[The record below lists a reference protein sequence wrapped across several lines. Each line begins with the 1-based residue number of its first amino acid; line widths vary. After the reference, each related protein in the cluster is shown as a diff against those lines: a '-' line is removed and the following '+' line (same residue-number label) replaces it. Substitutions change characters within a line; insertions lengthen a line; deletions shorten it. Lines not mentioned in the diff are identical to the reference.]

1 MVPVQS
7 HVTRKQCKEDLN
19 PGTVSSE
26 PEGCSEDEVEVRN
39 LGFTFR
45 PVAENWAAW
54 IWAGNMVCAEQGF
67 RGAGDSEEGT
77 YEVSECLTILPET

>member
-45 PVAENWAAW
+45 PVEHRIVPSGELGSLDLGWEH
-54 IWAGNMVCAEQGF
+54 GLC
-67 RGAGDSEEGT
+67 
-77 YEVSECLTILPET
+77 